1 MYLAKLGKAM
11 DQDYVF
17 DQAGVDPQLG
27 RGCHTRELATAL
39 RRIGF
44 RTGNVWYVVTASN
57 AQQQLD
63 AQFRALHKDLAAG
76 VPSII
81 CMHYDDQPNTTE
93 HFRLILG
100 YDARSD
106 EVIFH
111 EPAVNQG
118 AYRRMRRDQLLALWP
133 LKYGSGSGP
142 WSVCVWSREGWPHG
156 RAASTLT
163 DADYAQHIRQL
174 KQELL
179 ELRDK
184 QVQLKANEMLR
195 SRRRKRRR
203 SCSRRQVK
211 STSHASSRPARSR
224 SFRSFCKSPSW

>member
-1 MYLAKLGKAM
+1 MWRQVFLRLFSCAAFLTTAAAAGAATATELATAYRSVLIEGVPHVKQKPDFCGEACAEMYLAKLGKAM

-27 RGCHTRELATAL
+27 RGCYTRELATAL

-44 RTGNVWYVVTASN
+44 RTGNVWYAVTASN

-63 AQFRALHKDLAAG
+63 SQFRDLHKDLAAG

-111 EPAVNQG
+111 EPAVNSH
-118 AYRRMRRDQLLALWP
+118 R
-133 LKYGSGSGP
+133 GS
-142 WSVCVWSREGWPHG
+142 
-156 RAASTLT
+156 A
-163 DADYAQHIRQL
+163 
-174 KQELL
+174 
-179 ELRDK
+179 
-184 QVQLKANEMLR
+184 
-195 SRRRKRRR
+195 
-203 SCSRRQVK
+203 
-211 STSHASSRPARSR
+211 RP
-224 SFRSFCKSPSW
+224 